1 MLIHSVILIAI
12 VYSLRKG
19 RVKKEE
25 EKVKEEEEVAVAP
38 KLTGEGSPDKEW
50 LPPSDPDFCVYV
62 YEVTRSILPIT
73 SIKEQVEVLAK
84 YVSIYTYT
92 FSISEKCF

>member
-84 YVSIYTYT
+84 
-92 FSISEKCF
+92 